1 MVHLKSSKQV
11 HQKTTR
17 KANIIRTFFF
27 PVVEKNIIRI
37 IQSITLLS
45 FLPKKKKKYFTLMLE
60 DRVINLPIVCE
71 RNTSLFLIK
80 PSSFF

>member
-17 KANIIRTFFF
+17 KANILRTFFF

-45 FLPKKKKKYFTLMLE
+45 FLPKKKKILYSHVRRQGNKLAYCL
-60 DRVINLPIVCE
+60 
-71 RNTSLFLIK
+71 
-80 PSSFF
+80 